1 MDVNGEELKLVDY
14 QLIISGVVLVMV
26 VLSLVLG
33 YNLHLK
39 LKGEKPI
46 LSEEESKKIAMFVK
60 IIGLL
65 TAIAAIYVSVKSVTV
80 AKAKG
85 ENLRNA
91 YLEVGASA
99 LALISSIIVI
109 IVVLNDG
116 NNDFLDILNP
126 EI

>member
-1 MDVNGEELKLVDY
+1 MLFFDYILKATY
-14 QLIISGVVLVMV
+14 I
-26 VLSLVLG
+26 
-33 YNLHLK
+33 
-39 LKGEKPI
+39 
-46 LSEEESKKIAMFVK
+46 
-60 IIGLL
+60 
-65 TAIAAIYVSVKSVTV
+65 SVKSVSV

>member
-1 MDVNGEELKLVDY
+1 
-14 QLIISGVVLVMV
+14 MV
-26 VLSLVLG
+26 ILSLVLG

-65 TAIAAIYVSVKSVTV
+65 TAIAAIYVSVKSVSV

>member
-46 LSEEESKKIAMFVK
+46 LSEEESKNIAMFVK

>member
-26 VLSLVLG
+26 ILSLVLG

-46 LSEEESKKIAMFVK
+46 LGEEESKKIAMFVK

>member
-26 VLSLVLG
+26 ILSLVLG

-46 LSEEESKKIAMFVK
+46 LSEEESKKIALFVK

-65 TAIAAIYVSVKSVTV
+65 TALAAIYVSIKSVSV

>member
-14 QLIISGVVLVMV
+14 QIIISGVVLVMV

-46 LSEEESKKIAMFVK
+46 LSEEESKNIAMFVK

-65 TAIAAIYVSVKSVTV
+65 TAIAAIYISIKSVSV

-91 YLEVGASA
+91 YLQVGASA

-116 NNDFLDILNP
+116 NNDFLNILNP